1 MGGRRK
7 PKGDMTRLLGL
18 EDGRGHGRSMR
29 KPPVAVVDPGFQS
42 IRKQGSES

>member
-29 KPPVAVVDPGFQS
+29 KPPVA
-42 IRKQGSES
+42 GSGSWLSVYKETGI